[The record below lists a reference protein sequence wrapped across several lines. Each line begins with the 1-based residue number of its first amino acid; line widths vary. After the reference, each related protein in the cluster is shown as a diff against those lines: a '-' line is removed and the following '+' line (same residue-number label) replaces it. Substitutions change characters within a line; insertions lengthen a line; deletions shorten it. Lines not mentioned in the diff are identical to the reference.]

1 MIYSFAPKGDH
12 LTIYKGKK
20 KVHTPNGNIVTTKDE
35 ALAQRLVAELEEETD
50 YTSPASVLCY
60 HYTLC
65 DLTAQYV
72 REDVMED
79 LRVCCRENM
88 EDDPLLTFRE
98 GDTEPDDI
106 ATRLI
111 VNMTNAAK
119 GMTLEQLVAVI
130 VMYCSFDTLAMT
142 WHIITDIIEKPEEEF
157 EANVESFVEDLRQFC
172 KDEEGMACPKNMA
185 EVIKTFDYYY
195 RIK

>member
-35 ALAQRLVAELEEETD
+35 AVAQRLLEELEAETD

-60 HYTLC
+60 HFTLC
-65 DLTAQYV
+65 DLVAQYS

-79 LRVCCRENM
+79 LKVCCRENM
-88 EDDPLLTFRE
+88 EDDPLLMFRE
-98 GDTEPDDI
+98 GDADPDDI

-111 VNMTNAAK
+111 VKMTNAAK
-119 GMTLEQLVAVI
+119 EMTLEQLVAVI

-142 WHIITDIIEKPEEEF
+142 WHIITDILEKPEEEF
-157 EANVESFVEDLRQFC
+157 EANVEAFIEDLREFC
-172 KDEEGMACPKNMA
+172 KEEEGMACPKNMR
-185 EVIKTFDYYY
+185 EVINTFGYYF
-195 RIK
+195 RLK